1 MILLTG
7 FKPFST
13 FKKNPSGEIAK
24 LLDGSYFKGEEVR
37 GIEIEVTHEAIRNY
51 IEEIGR
57 NEYSLIINTGLAA
70 GRSYISVEVIAVNWQ
85 SSEKDENDFAPADG
99 KIVENGPDGIF
110 SSIPFL
116 EVLHSLR
123 SAKIPSKLSFT
134 AGTFLCNKIFYSSL
148 YYSKAKVGFIHLPAT
163 DDISVAGEYPILEI
177 EKMIK
182 SVELTIQK
190 TI

>member
-24 LLDGSYFKGEEVR
+24 LLDGAYFKGEEVR
-37 GIEIEVTHEAIRNY
+37 GLELDVTHEAIKNY
-51 IEEIGR
+51 LDELK
-57 NEYSLIINTGLAA
+57 NEYSIIINTGLAA

-85 SSEKDENDFAPADG
+85 SSEKDENNFAPPEG
-99 KIVENGPDGIF
+99 KIIDNGPDGIF
-110 SSIPFL
+110 SSIPVRD
-116 EVLHSLR
+116 VLHTLR

-134 AGTFLCNKIFYSSL
+134 AGTFLCNKIFYYSL
-148 YYSKAKVGFIHLPAT
+148 YNSKAKVGFIHLPAT
-163 DDISVAGEYPILEI
+163 DDISVTGEYPTMEI

-182 SVELTIQK
+182 SIELTIQK
-190 TI
+190 TL